1 MKKSSLSEILSDQTR
16 LDAHAQAARDAMVAR
31 RDQQAPELSRPPSWA
46 WALAALLIAL
56 FFWISQ
62 PAAIQETEND
72 EGETI
77 HTLLPQHQV
86 PASAGET
93 VAPVETLSE

>member
-31 RDQQAPELSRPPSWA
+31 RDQQAPELSRPPSW
-46 WALAALLIAL
+46 
-56 FFWISQ
+56 ISQ

-93 VAPVETLSE
+93 VAPGETLSE